1 MKIGRL
7 FLGLLAVCS
16 MALSYDGVK
25 STVKQSYV
33 PIGMEDMFVM
43 VSIKTVVQTV
53 IHYSSVVEIAN
64 SNGKQVGVMRTK
76 NGLVFEGHENQIVL
90 LETYGNSCPHCKAAI
105 PDYNEIKKQFPKD
118 VYIITVETY
127 GMSNAELK
135 QYAQNQGIEYD
146 TVAKEKSGKLLQ
158 YFNELGY
165 ATTGVPNLLILRR
178 DGSVAKFYPLLADFP
193 KSEIVDLIHN
203 LQ

>member
-7 FLGLLAVCS
+7 FLGLLIVCS
-16 MALSYDGVK
+16 MAFSYDSIK
-25 STVKQSYV
+25 STVKQSYAFIALEDLFV
-33 PIGMEDMFVM
+33 PF
-43 VSIKTVVQTV
+43 SFKTVVQTV
-53 IHYSSVVEIAN
+53 VHYSSVVEIAN
-64 SNGKQVGVMRTK
+64 SNGKKVGVMRTK

-105 PDYNEIKKQFPKD
+105 PDYNDLKKQFPKD

-127 GMSNAELK
+127 GLSNAQLK
-135 QYAQNQGIEYD
+135 QYAKNYGITYD

-165 ATTGVPNLLILRR
+165 ATTGVPNLLVLRR
-178 DGSVAKFYPLLADFP
+178 DGTVAKFYPLLADFP